1 MASTDT
7 RSGFRLPWN
16 SDRSHE
22 QPADEPQVESDGSE
36 TEATAAEGDVAWP
49 ETDFNARLGLTSQPR
64 PVDPSDT
71 TAEDGTA
78 DAAA

>member
-22 QPADEPQVESDGSE
+22 QPTDEPQVEGDGSE
-36 TEATAAEGDVAWP
+36 VEASAAEGDVDWP
-49 ETDFNARLGLTSQPR
+49 DTDLNARLGLDVPA
-64 PVDPSDT
+64 PPSRSIR
-71 TAEDGTA
+71 
-78 DAAA
+78 

>member
-22 QPADEPQVESDGSE
+22 QPTDEPQVEGDGSE
-36 TEATAAEGDVAWP
+36 IEASAAEGDVNWP
-49 ETDFNARLGLTSQPR
+49 RQGHYRPRGPPAPPPPWLTPGSRPGGGPR
-64 PVDPSDT
+64 RC
-71 TAEDGTA
+71 GT
-78 DAAA
+78 